1 MNDPMLSETTSN
13 RTPILW
19 ICWKYT
25 AYVCII
31 EGFVYKGIFLQQE
44 EIGTPENIQI
54 KDISVMRCPEIYDFS
69 SNLYTQ
75 QAG

>member
-1 MNDPMLSETTSN
+1 MILCCLKLL
-13 RTPILW
+13 PIEPPFYEFVGNTQLMSVLL
-19 ICWKYT
+19 KDLYT
-25 AYVCII
+25 RGSFI
-31 EGFVYKGIFLQQE
+31 QQE